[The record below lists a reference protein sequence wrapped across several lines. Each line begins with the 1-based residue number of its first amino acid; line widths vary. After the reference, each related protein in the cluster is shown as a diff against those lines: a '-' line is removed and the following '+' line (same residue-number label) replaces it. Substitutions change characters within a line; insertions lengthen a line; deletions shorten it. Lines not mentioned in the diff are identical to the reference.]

1 MELSCRTTPTT
12 MLFFERAI
20 GPRRGLLGVFC
31 NPKTEISE
39 NYGNLELREGQSHG
53 PLEQG

>member
-1 MELSCRTTPTT
+1 

-20 GPRRGLLGVFC
+20 GLRRGLLGVFC